1 MIMELKEVKMEQKQW
16 ETLDKLRG
24 VSTHIEEFFVPNIVL
39 KAVEDLLEGVSAR
52 IVCDPW
58 AGVGTLA
65 ATVKEITKAERML
78 VCTRNENAASE
89 GKNIIRYAEWHV
101 NDPLVWLD
109 TLDCDLDVVAS
120 VLPFGAKSNRSV
132 TLTTVAGKPIELRDK
147 LGNLIMAKAAV
158 RLSEEGI
165 GLFVVTPS
173 FFFSQR
179 SVLRQFNSLGLGI
192 EAALELPPSTFTPY
206 ANIKTCLVIVR
217 KSPVSRMFVGQLSSN
232 LKTNSQIMANFK
244 GGKEGGK
251 LELGRFVD
259 PFSFKGLDYIR
270 IAEWREQAQRQFGAP
285 AVQLEELAISINL
298 GRPGDNFE
306 FPKQDNSI
314 FIPLIGISDVV
325 DSTNDLTLKRQ
336 NYAQV
341 VIDPNRSDARFVARF
356 LNSEFGK
363 KMRDL
368 NKSGTVIPKLNKRTL
383 KEIDIFVPDLQTQ
396 KKMLVIETR
405 IASEENTLLNLQN
418 EIAELR
424 RDLWSS
430 PRSSASV
437 VQRLDTL
444 SSQLSGNIE
453 QHALVNLNQWIETL
467 PFPLSSILRSWQATP
482 SQDFKTK
489 YEHLLH
495 FFEATAE
502 FLSIILL
509 SAFKAN
515 EELFKLHSKKL
526 TKSLRKQNL
535 SFQRATFG
543 TWKLVVEYFG
553 KQTRKLLSDEKDQA
567 LCADI
572 FSDSSLVMPR
582 TISRKELSS
591 VLSTTN
597 KMRND
602 WSGHGGVVG
611 QEEAELRNQ
620 NLLAELQKLRE
631 IFTDAWVDTQLIHAL
646 YCRPRSDC
654 FENEIAVLMGS
665 NSEFL
670 KETRSMATWLDVE
683 RLYLSNKNSGGAL
696 LLLPLVQVGPSP
708 QSAKNACYFFNR
720 LEGDGARFVSF
731 HFADNPELTGQ
742 FEEATDVIKSLTGK

>member
-1 MIMELKEVKMEQKQW
+1 MIMELKEVQREQKQW
-16 ETLDKLRG
+16 ETLDKLRS
-24 VSTHIEEFFVPNIVL
+24 VSTHSEEFFVPNIVL

-52 IVCDPW
+52 IACDPW

-65 ATVKEITKAERML
+65 ATVKEITKAERVL
-78 VCTRNENAASE
+78 VCTHNADVASV
-89 GKNIIRYAEWHV
+89 GKNMLSATEWHLD
-101 NDPLVWLD
+101 DPLEWLD

-132 TLTTVAGKPIELRDK
+132 TLPTAAGKLIELRDE

-158 RLSEEGI
+158 LLSEEGI

-179 SVLRQFNSLGLGI
+179 SVLQQFNSLGLGI
-192 EAALELPPSTFTPY
+192 EATLELPPSTFTPY
-206 ANIKTCLVIVR
+206 TNIKTCLVIVR

-325 DSTNDLTLKRQ
+325 DSTNDLALKRQ

-368 NKSGTVIPKLNKRTL
+368 KKTGFIPKLNKQIL
-383 KEIDIFVPDLQTQ
+383 NEIDLFVPDLQTQ

-526 TKSLRKQNL
+526 TESLRKQNL

>member
-1 MIMELKEVKMEQKQW
+1 MEQKQW
-16 ETLDKLRG
+16 EALDKLRG
-24 VSTHIEEFFVPNIVL
+24 VSAHVGELFVPNIVL
-39 KAVEDLLEGVSAR
+39 KAVENLLEDVSAR

-65 ATVKEITKAERML
+65 ATVKEITTAERVL
-78 VCTRNENAASE
+78 LCTRDEEVASA
-89 GKNIIRYAEWHV
+89 GKNIIRSAEWYV
-101 NDPLVWLD
+101 NDPLEWLD
-109 TLDCDLDVVAS
+109 ALDCDLDVVAS

-132 TLTTVAGKPIELRDK
+132 TLTSLAGKPIELRGD
-147 LGNLIMAKAAV
+147 LGNLILAKAAV
-158 RLSEEGI
+158 RLTEEGI
-165 GLFVVTPS
+165 GLFVVPPS
-173 FFFSQR
+173 FFFFQR
-179 SVLRQFNSLGLGI
+179 SVLRHFNSLGLGI
-192 EAALELPPSTFTPY
+192 EAALELSSSTFAPY
-206 ANIKTCLVIVR
+206 TNIKTYLVIVR
-217 KSPVSRMFVGQLSSN
+217 KRPTSLIFVGQLTSD
-232 LKTNSQIMANFK
+232 LKTNSQIIANFK

-251 LELGRFVD
+251 LELGRFVE
-259 PFSFKGLDYIR
+259 PVSFRGLDYMR
-270 IAEWREQAQRQFGAP
+270 ISEWSEQAQRQFGAP
-285 AVQLEELAISINL
+285 AVQLGELSTSINL
-298 GRPGDNFE
+298 GRPSVDFE
-306 FPKQDNSI
+306 FPSEDNSI

-325 DSTNDLTLKRQ
+325 DSTNDLSLKRQ

-341 VIDPNRSDARFVARF
+341 VIDPNRSDARFVAQF

-363 KMRDL
+363 KSRDL
-368 NKSGTVIPKLNKRTL
+368 NKSGTVIPKLNKQTL

-396 KKMLVIETR
+396 KKMMEIETR
-405 IASEENTLLNLQN
+405 IAAEENTLLSLQN

-430 PRSSASV
+430 PRSSGTV
-437 VQRLDTL
+437 IQRLEAL
-444 SSQLSGNIE
+444 SGQLSGSLA
-453 QHALVNLNQWIETL
+453 QHALGNLDQWIETL

-502 FLSIILL
+502 FLSIIIL

-515 EELFKLHSKKL
+515 EELFKLHSQKL
-526 TKSLRKQNL
+526 RESLQKQSL

-553 KQTRKLLSDEKDQA
+553 KQTRMLLSVDEDQA

-582 TISRKELSS
+582 TVSCKELVS

-602 WSGHGGVVG
+602 WSGHSGVVG
-611 QEEAELRNQ
+611 QEEAKLRNQ
-620 NLLAELQKLRE
+620 NLQAELRKLRE
-631 IFTDAWVDTQLIHAL
+631 IFADAWVDTQLIHAL
-646 YCRPRSDC
+646 HCRPRKGV

-683 RLYLSNKNSGGAL
+683 RLYLSKRNSGETL

-708 QSAKNACYFFNR
+708 QSEKNACYFFNR
-720 LEGDGARFVSF
+720 LERDGARFVSF
-731 HFADNPELTGQ
+731 HFADYPELTGQ
-742 FEEATDVIKSLTGK
+742 FEEATNVIKSLAGE

>member
-1 MIMELKEVKMEQKQW
+1 MEQKQW

-24 VSTHIEEFFVPNIVL
+24 VRTHAGEFFVPNVVL
-39 KAVEDLLEGVSAR
+39 KAVEGLLEGVSAR
-52 IVCDPW
+52 IICDPW

-65 ATVKEITKAERML
+65 ATVKEITTAERVL
-78 VCTRNENAASE
+78 VCTRNEEAASA
-89 GKNIIRYAEWHV
+89 GKDIIRSAEWYV
-101 NDPLVWLD
+101 NDPLEWLD
-109 TLDCDLDVVAS
+109 ALDCDLDVVAS

-132 TLTTVAGKPIELRDK
+132 TLTSMAGKPIELRDD

-158 RLSEEGI
+158 RLTEEGV
-165 GLFVVTPS
+165 GLFVVPPS

-179 SVLRQFNSLGLGI
+179 SVLRHFNSLGLGI
-192 EAALELPPSTFTPY
+192 EAALELSSSTFAPY
-206 ANIKTCLVIVR
+206 TNIKPYLVIVR
-217 KSPVSRMFVGQLSSN
+217 KRPASLMFVGQLSSD
-232 LKTNSQIMANFK
+232 LKTNSQIIANFK
-244 GGKEGGK
+244 RGKEGGK
-251 LELGRFVD
+251 LELGRFVE
-259 PFSFKGLDYIR
+259 PFSFRGLDYMR
-270 IAEWREQAQRQFGAP
+270 ISEWCEQAQRQFGAP
-285 AVQLEELAISINL
+285 AVQLGELSTSINL
-298 GRPGDNFE
+298 GRPGDDFE
-306 FPKQDNSI
+306 FPRQDNSI

-325 DSTNDLTLKRQ
+325 DSTNDLSLKRQ

-341 VIDPNRSDARFVARF
+341 VIDPNRSIARFVASF

-363 KMRDL
+363 KSRDL
-368 NKSGTVIPKLNKRTL
+368 NKSGTVIPKLNKQTL

-396 KKMLVIETR
+396 KKMMEIETR
-405 IASEENTLLNLQN
+405 IAAEENTLLSLQN

-430 PRSSASV
+430 PGSSGTV
-437 VQRLDTL
+437 VQRLEAL
-444 SSQLSGNIE
+444 SGQLSGSLA
-453 QHALVNLNQWIETL
+453 QHALGNLDQWIETL

-515 EELFKLHSKKL
+515 EELFKVHRQKL
-526 TKSLRKQNL
+526 WESLQKQNV

-543 TWKLVVEYFG
+543 TWKLVVDYFG
-553 KQTRKLLSDEKDQA
+553 KQTRKLLSVDKDQA

-572 FSDSSLVMPR
+572 FSDASLVMPR
-582 TISRKELSS
+582 TISCKELAS

-602 WSGHGGVVG
+602 WSGHGGMVG
-611 QEEAELRNQ
+611 QEEAKLRNQ

-631 IFTDAWVDTQLIHAL
+631 IFADTWVDTQLIYAL
-646 YCRPRSDC
+646 HCRPRKGV

-683 RLYLSNKNSGGAL
+683 RLYLSKKKSDGVL
-696 LLLPLVQVGPSP
+696 QLLPLVQIGTSP
-708 QSAKNACYFFNR
+708 QSARNACYFFNR
-720 LEGDGARFVSF
+720 LERDGARFVSF

-742 FEEATDVIKSLTGK
+742 FEEATDVIKSLEGK

>member
-1 MIMELKEVKMEQKQW
+1 MELKEVTMEQKQW

-24 VSTHIEEFFVPNIVL
+24 VSAHIEEFFVPNIVL
-39 KAVEDLLEGVSAR
+39 KAVEDILEGVSAR

-65 ATVKEITKAERML
+65 ATVKEITKAERVL
-78 VCTRNENAASE
+78 VCTHNENAASE

-101 NDPLVWLD
+101 NDPLEWLD
-109 TLDCDLDVVAS
+109 TLDCDLDVVTS
-120 VLPFGAKSNRSV
+120 VLPFGAKSKRSV

-158 RLSEEGI
+158 QLSEEGI

-206 ANIKTCLVIVR
+206 TSIKTCLVVVR

-232 LKTNSQIMANFK
+232 LKTNSQMLANFK
-244 GGKEGGK
+244 AGKEGGK
-251 LELGRFVD
+251 LELGRIVD

-270 IAEWREQAQRQFGAP
+270 IAEWCEQEQRQFGAP
-285 AVQLEELAISINL
+285 AVQLGKLSASINL

-341 VIDPNRSDARFVARF
+341 VIDPNRSDARFAARF

-368 NKSGTVIPKLNKRTL
+368 NKSGFIPKLNKRTL

-396 KKMLVIETR
+396 KKMLEIETR
-405 IASEENTLLNLQN
+405 IASKENTLLSLHN
-418 EIAELR
+418 EIVELR

-453 QHALVNLNQWIETL
+453 QHALVNFNQWIETL
-467 PFPLSSILRSWQATP
+467 PFPLSSILRLWQATP

-489 YEHLLH
+489 YEHLLR

-515 EELFKLHSKKL
+515 EVLFEHHRKKL
-526 TKSLRKQNL
+526 MESLRKQNL
-535 SFQRATFG
+535 SFERATFG
-543 TWKLVVEYFG
+543 TWKVVVEYLG
-553 KQTRKLLSDEKDQA
+553 KQTRDMLLDDKHHA

-572 FSDSSLVMPR
+572 FSDSSLVIPR
-582 TISRKELSS
+582 TVSCKELPS

-602 WSGHGGVVG
+602 WTGHGPAVD
-611 QEEAELRNQ
+611 QENAKLRNQ

-631 IFTDAWVDTQLIHAL
+631 IFAETWVDIQLIQATQ
-646 YCRPRSDC
+646 CRPYSDSY
-654 FENEIAVLMGS
+654 ETDIAVLMGS

-670 KETRSMATWLDVE
+670 NKTRLMATCLYVDQ
-683 RLYLSNKNSGGAL
+683 LYLSKKNSGGAL
-696 LLLPLVQVGPSP
+696 QLLPLVKVKHSP
-708 QSAKNACYFFNR
+708 QSAKNACYFFSR
-720 LEGDGARFVSF
+720 LKGDCARFVSF
-731 HFADNPELTGQ
+731 LFVDKPELTRK
-742 FEEATDVIKSLTGK
+742 FEDVADVIKSLEGK

>member
-1 MIMELKEVKMEQKQW
+1 MIKELKKVKMEQKQW

-24 VSTHIEEFFVPNIVL
+24 VSAHIEEFFVPNIVL
-39 KAVEDLLEGVSAR
+39 KAVEDILEGVSAR

-65 ATVKEITKAERML
+65 ATVKEITKAERVL

-89 GKNIIRYAEWHV
+89 GKNIIGDAEWHV
-101 NDPLVWLD
+101 NDPLEWLD
-109 TLDCDLDVVAS
+109 TLDCDLDVVTS

-132 TLTTVAGKPIELRDK
+132 TLTTLAGKPIELRDK

-165 GLFVVTPS
+165 GMFVVPLS
-173 FFFSQR
+173 FFFQH

-192 EAALELPPSTFTPY
+192 EAALELPSSTFTPY
-206 ANIKTCLVIVR
+206 TSIKTCLVIVR
-217 KSPVSRMFVGQLSSN
+217 KRQVSRMFVGQLSSD

-251 LELGRFVD
+251 LELGRFVE

-270 IAEWREQAQRQFGAP
+270 IAEWCEQAQRQFGAP
-285 AVQLEELAISINL
+285 AVQLGELSASINL

-314 FIPLIGISDVV
+314 FIPLIGISEVV

-341 VIDPNRSDARFVARF
+341 VIDPNQSDARFAARF

-396 KKMLVIETR
+396 KKMLEIETR
-405 IASEENTLLNLQN
+405 IASEENTLLSLQN

-424 RDLWSS
+424 RDLWSN
-430 PRSSASV
+430 PKSSASV
-437 VQRLDTL
+437 VQRLDA
-444 SSQLSGNIE
+444 LSGQFSGSIE
-453 QHALVNLNQWIETL
+453 QHALGSLDQWIETL

-502 FLSIILL
+502 FISIILL

-515 EELFKLHSKKL
+515 EALFKLHSEKL
-526 TKSLRKQNL
+526 KESLQKQDL
-535 SFQRATFG
+535 SFQQATFG

-553 KQTRKLLSDEKDQA
+553 KQTRKLLSDDNNQA

-572 FSDSSLVMPR
+572 FSDSSLMMPK
-582 TISRKELSS
+582 TISRKELAR

-620 NLLAELQKLRE
+620 KLLAELQKLRR
-631 IFTDAWVDTQLIHAL
+631 IFADAWVNTQLIHAL
-646 YCRPRSDC
+646 YCRPHSGV

-670 KETRSMATWLDVE
+670 KDTRSMATWLDVE
-683 RLYLSNKNSGGAL
+683 RLYLLNKNSGGAL

-742 FEEATDVIKSLTGK
+742 FKEATDVIKSLEGK

>member
-1 MIMELKEVKMEQKQW
+1 MIMELKEVTMEQKQW

-39 KAVEDLLEGVSAR
+39 KAVENLLESVCAR

-78 VCTRNENAASE
+78 VCTPNENAASV
-89 GKNIIRYAEWHV
+89 GKNVIRYAEWHV
-101 NDPLVWLD
+101 NDPLEWLD

-173 FFFSQR
+173 FFFSPR

-192 EAALELPPSTFTPY
+192 EAALELPSSTFTPY
-206 ANIKTCLVIVR
+206 TSIKTCLVIVR
-217 KSPVSRMFVGQLSSN
+217 KRQVSRMFVGQLSSD

-251 LELGRFVD
+251 LELGRFVE

-270 IAEWREQAQRQFGAP
+270 IAEWSEQAQRQFGAP
-285 AVQLEELAISINL
+285 AVQLGELSASINL

-325 DSTNDLTLKRQ
+325 NSTNDLTLKRQ

-341 VIDPNRSDARFVARF
+341 VIDPNRSDARFAARF

-368 NKSGTVIPKLNKRTL
+368 KKTGFIPKLNKQIL
-383 KEIDIFVPDLQTQ
+383 NEIDIFVPDLQTQ
-396 KKMLVIETR
+396 KKMLEIETR
-405 IASEENTLLNLQN
+405 IASEENTLLSLQN
-418 EIAELR
+418 EIVELR

-430 PRSSASV
+430 PSSSASV

-444 SSQLSGNIE
+444 SGQLSGNVE
-453 QHALVNLNQWIETL
+453 QHVLVNLNQWIETL

-509 SAFKAN
+509 SAFNAN
-515 EELFKLHSKKL
+515 EALFELHSKKL
-526 TKSLRKQNL
+526 TGSLRKQNL
-535 SFQRATFG
+535 SFERATFG

-602 WSGHGGVVG
+602 WGHGGVVG

-620 NLLAELQKLRE
+620 NLLAELQKLRG
-631 IFTDAWVDTQLIHAL
+631 IFADAWVDTQLIQAIQ
-646 YCRPRSDC
+646 CRQYSDS
-654 FENEIAVLMGS
+654 FETDIAVLMGS
-665 NSEFL
+665 NREFL
-670 KETRSMATWLDVE
+670 NETRSMATCLYAK
-683 RLYLSNKNSGGAL
+683 RLYMSKKNSGGAL
-696 LLLPLVQVGPSP
+696 LLLPLVQVEASP
-708 QSAKNACYFFNR
+708 QSANNACYFFNR
-720 LEGDGARFVSF
+720 LEGNGARFVSF
-731 HFADNPELTGQ
+731 DFANKPELTGE
-742 FEEATDVIKSLTGK
+742 FEEVTDVIKSLDGS

>member
-1 MIMELKEVKMEQKQW
+1 MIMELKEVTMEQKQW

-39 KAVEDLLEGVSAR
+39 KAVENLLESVCAR

-78 VCTRNENAASE
+78 VCTPNENAASV
-89 GKNIIRYAEWHV
+89 GKNVIRYAEWHV
-101 NDPLVWLD
+101 NDPLEWLD

-173 FFFSQR
+173 FFFSPR

-192 EAALELPPSTFTPY
+192 EAALELPSSTFTPY
-206 ANIKTCLVIVR
+206 TSIKTCLVIVR
-217 KSPVSRMFVGQLSSN
+217 KRQVSRMFVGQLSSD

-251 LELGRFVD
+251 LELGRFVE

-270 IAEWREQAQRQFGAP
+270 IAEWSEQAQRQFGAP
-285 AVQLEELAISINL
+285 AVQLGELSASINL

-325 DSTNDLTLKRQ
+325 NSTNDLTLKHQ

-341 VIDPNRSDARFVARF
+341 VIDPNRSDARFAARF

-368 NKSGTVIPKLNKRTL
+368 KKTGFIPKLNKQIL
-383 KEIDIFVPDLQTQ
+383 NEIDIFVPDLQTQ
-396 KKMLVIETR
+396 KKMLEIETR
-405 IASEENTLLNLQN
+405 IASEENTLLSLQN
-418 EIAELR
+418 EIVELR

-430 PRSSASV
+430 PSSSASV

-453 QHALVNLNQWIETL
+453 QHVLVNLNQWIETL

-509 SAFKAN
+509 SAFNAN
-515 EELFKLHSKKL
+515 EALFELHSKKL
-526 TKSLRKQNL
+526 TESLRKQNL
-535 SFQRATFG
+535 SFERATFG

-602 WSGHGGVVG
+602 WGHGGVVG

-620 NLLAELQKLRE
+620 NLLAKLQKLRG
-631 IFTDAWVDTQLIHAL
+631 IFADAWVDTQLIQAIQ
-646 YCRPRSDC
+646 CRQYSDS
-654 FENEIAVLMGS
+654 FETDIAVLMGS
-665 NSEFL
+665 NREFL
-670 KETRSMATWLDVE
+670 NETRSMATCLYAK
-683 RLYLSNKNSGGAL
+683 RLYMSKKNSGGAL
-696 LLLPLVQVGPSP
+696 LLLPLVQVEASL
-708 QSAKNACYFFNR
+708 QSANNACYFFNR

-731 HFADNPELTGQ
+731 DFANKPELTGE
-742 FEEATDVIKSLTGK
+742 FEEVTDVIKSLDGS

>member
-1 MIMELKEVKMEQKQW
+1 MIMELKEVQREQKQW
-16 ETLDKLRG
+16 ETLDKLRS
-24 VSTHIEEFFVPNIVL
+24 VSTHSEEFFVPNIVL

-52 IVCDPW
+52 IACDPW

-65 ATVKEITKAERML
+65 ATVKEITKAERVL
-78 VCTRNENAASE
+78 VCTHNADVASE
-89 GKNIIRYAEWHV
+89 GKNIIRYAEWHLD
-101 NDPLVWLD
+101 DPLEWLD

-132 TLTTVAGKPIELRDK
+132 TLPTVAGKPIELRDK

-158 RLSEEGI
+158 LLSEEGI

-179 SVLRQFNSLGLGI
+179 SVLQQFNSLGLGI
-192 EAALELPPSTFTPY
+192 EATLELPPSTFTPY
-206 ANIKTCLVIVR
+206 TNIKTCLVIVR
-217 KSPVSRMFVGQLSSN
+217 KSPVSRMFVGQLSSD

-285 AVQLEELAISINL
+285 AVQLEELATSINL
-298 GRPGDNFE
+298 GSPGDNFE

-314 FIPLIGISDVV
+314 FIPLIGISDVI

-341 VIDPNRSDARFVARF
+341 VIDPNRSDARFAARF

-383 KEIDIFVPDLQTQ
+383 KDIDIFVPDLQTQ
-396 KKMLVIETR
+396 KKMLEIETR
-405 IASEENTLLNLQN
+405 IASEENTILSLQN

-444 SSQLSGNIE
+444 SGQLSGNIE
-453 QHALVNLNQWIETL
+453 QHALVNLKQWIETL
-467 PFPLSSILRSWQATP
+467 PFPLSSILRSWQATA
-482 SQDFKTK
+482 SHEFKTK

-509 SAFKAN
+509 SAFTVN
-515 EELFKLHSKKL
+515 EELFKFHREKL
-526 TKSLRKQNL
+526 MESLQKQNL

-553 KQTRKLLSDEKDQA
+553 KQTRKRLSDDKGQA

-582 TISRKELSS
+582 TISHKELAS

-611 QEEAELRNQ
+611 QEEAERRNQ

-631 IFTDAWVDTQLIHAL
+631 IFADTWVNTQLIQAIN
-646 YCRPRSDC
+646 CRPRSGV

-665 NSEFL
+665 NNEFL

-683 RLYLSNKNSGGAL
+683 RLYLSKKNSGGAL

-720 LEGDGARFVSF
+720 LEEDGARFVSF
-731 HFADNPELTGQ
+731 HFADKPELTGQ